1 MGQIRTELK
10 KGAQGSL
17 SITRLLATIMKVD
30 LCTEITTRWDL
41 WIVYLV
47 GGWSSVTR
55 PNKVW
60 RSENWFRSVF
70 LLQRVAS
77 PRECFLG
84 PKLPN

>member
-1 MGQIRTELK
+1 VGQIRTELK

-60 RSENWFRSVF
+60 RSENCA
-70 LLQRVAS
+70 AS